1 MIYAI
6 LRCFQYKIC
15 HICKIAILLH
25 PVFFPLCW
33 AGSSVCQLSLI
44 RGLPKWRETEVESF
58 EEKDNHERSW
68 KKEARGTF
76 EGEKAENTLDEKDG
90 EFCSSFTG
98 RVGYNYTLVEV
109 AFLIHKLLQRIRRR
123 MASRVAL
130 VEQSSEGGGE
140 PHEEESEEGDEKLEG
155 EWTSSEKKTVL
166 KEHVMQAESSK

>member
-1 MIYAI
+1 M
-6 LRCFQYKIC
+6 
-15 HICKIAILLH
+15 
-25 PVFFPLCW
+25 
-33 AGSSVCQLSLI
+33 
-44 RGLPKWRETEVESF
+44 VESF
-58 EEKDNHERSW
+58 EEKDNHERSK
-68 KKEARGTF
+68 KKEQIGTF
-76 EGEKAENTLDEKDG
+76 EERNTENTLDEDDG

-140 PHEEESEEGDEKLEG
+140 PHKEESEEGDEELEG
-155 EWTSSEKKTVL
+155 EWTSSERKTFL